1 MSEERRVESKV
12 SRHVHKA
19 LALAIDEGRIA
30 GGVVLVARDGEVI
43 VQQAGG
49 FADIARR
56 KPMRTSTRFRLASV
70 TKPIVSLALMKL
82 VDIGTVSL
90 HEPITRW
97 LPYFRPSLADGCVP
111 EITLHH
117 LLSHSAGLSYGFQE
131 PAGSEYEKLGIS
143 DGLDSSGLSLEE
155 NLRRL
160 AAAKLKFEPGGSWQ
174 YSLASDVI
182 GAVIE
187 CATGCLLSDA
197 IEVLISGPL
206 GVPSLAF
213 TAKSSEALAVPYVD
227 STGMLVEMA
236 EPAEVMPPET
246 LGVIRFSPRRVYAAG
261 EYPSGGAG
269 MVGEASDILKIL
281 EVVRKDGAGFVSE
294 DVARLMTTA
303 HIGADLRAQGGGWGF
318 GYMGAVLMDPSVM
331 KTPQSV
337 GTVEWGGV
345 YGHTWFFDRA
355 MGLTVVSLTNTTWE
369 GVGGRFPQEIRDAV
383 YAAFG

>member
-1 MSEERRVESKV
+1 
-12 SRHVHKA
+12 VHSA
-19 LALAIDEGRIA
+19 LTLAVDEGRIA
-30 GGVVLVARDGEVI
+30 GGVVLVALDGEV
-43 VQQAGG
+43 VAQEAAG

-56 KPMRTSTRFRLASV
+56 IPMRTETRFRLASV

-97 LPYFRPSLADGCVP
+97 LPYFRPSLANGRIP
-111 EITLHH
+111 EITLHQ
-117 LLSHSAGLSYGFQE
+117 LLSHSSGLSYGFQE
-131 PAGSEYEKLGIS
+131 PVGSEYEQLGIS

-160 AAAKLKFEPGGSWQ
+160 AAAKLKFEPGSAWH

-206 GVPSLAF
+206 GLPSLAF
-213 TAKSSEALAVPYVD
+213 TAKSRDVLATPYVD
-227 STGMLVEMA
+227 SIGMLMEMR
-236 EPAEVMPPET
+236 EPEQVSPPDT
-246 LGVIRFSPRRVYAAG
+246 LGVIRFSPRRAYSVG

-269 MVGEASDILKIL
+269 MVGDASDILKVL
-281 EVVRKDGAGFVSE
+281 EVVRKDGAGFISD
-294 DVARLMTTA
+294 DVARLMATA
-303 HIGADLRAQGGGWGF
+303 HIGSDLRAQDDGWGF

-331 KTPQSV
+331 NTPQRA

-345 YGHTWFFDRA
+345 YGHTWFFDRET
-355 MGLTVVSLTNTTWE
+355 GLTVVSLTNTTWE
-369 GVGGRFPQEIRDAV
+369 GVGGRFPQEVRDAV
-383 YAAFG
+383 YAAIG